1 MSEIIN
7 DHVVFDIWSKV
18 GKGSVQQLASW
29 VSEEFSVSKI
39 DAYRALSSAV
49 GSSLYVKIFSGIGW
63 NDVPRYLDAQ
73 PAFVIEGKSVVTES
87 DCDPNF
93 KTYFCDEHS
102 LFHCLSQCPVCSNE
116 FVHETGERGPR
127 GPLSSSR

>member
-1 MSEIIN
+1 MNEMIN

-18 GKGSVQQLASW
+18 EKGSTQQLAGW
-29 VSEEFSVSKI
+29 ISEEFSVSKI

-49 GSSLYVKIFSGIGW
+49 EASHYVKIFSGIGW

-73 PAFVIEGKSVVTES
+73 PIFVAAGTSVVTES
-87 DCDPNF
+87 DCDPNL
-93 KTYFCDEHS
+93 KAYFCEEHS

-116 FVHETGERGPR
+116 FVHETGERGAKAVR
-127 GPLSSSR
+127 RSK